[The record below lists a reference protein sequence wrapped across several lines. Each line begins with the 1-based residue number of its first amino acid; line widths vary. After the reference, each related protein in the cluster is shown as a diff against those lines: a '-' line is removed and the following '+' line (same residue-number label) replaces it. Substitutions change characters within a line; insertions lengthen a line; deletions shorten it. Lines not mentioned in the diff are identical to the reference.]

1 MLHVLV
7 LEDDPIIAMDI
18 KSIVDEMSGFAAFTA
33 SDMSSALKVASKNHI
48 NIIVSDIQ
56 IKGDTDGIETT
67 KRLQEIYNLQVIF
80 LTSFNDDA
88 TLQRVSNVNFSRYII
103 KPFREKELVAA
114 LKLCAMKIAG
124 ESYMVDISNG
134 YSYDKKRQLL
144 FLDGNRIALTTK
156 EQQLFLILLHSRGR
170 LVPFSYIDEV
180 IWMDEVVSDT
190 TRRQLFHRLR
200 GKLQRLIFVA
210 VKSAGYK
217 MES

>member
-124 ESYMVDISNG
+124 ECYMVDISNG

>member
-33 SDMSSALKVASKNHI
+33 SDMPSALKVASKNHI

-80 LTSFNDDA
+80 LTSFSDDA
-88 TLQRVSNVNFSRYII
+88 TLQRASNVNFSGYII

-124 ESYMVDISNG
+124 ESYMVDIGNG

-144 FLDGNRIALTTK
+144 FLDGDHIALTTK